1 MKRREL
7 RCVELLLFGEKLPH
21 WLDGLVHHLIRV
33 EQMRFFC
40 IDRVCFFCFHLIEN
54 DCKLRETLFVGMLF
68 EFYCLSDLQRNGGRV
83 EKLIDLLSRRGNVFS
98 RLRRI
103 NDVHGEHERVEVGML
118 LGFDRIE
125 IDFTANSSRSEG
137 KWV

>member
-1 MKRREL
+1 
-7 RCVELLLFGEKLPH
+7 
-21 WLDGLVHHLIRV
+21 
-33 EQMRFFC
+33 
-40 IDRVCFFCFHLIEN
+40 
-54 DCKLRETLFVGMLF
+54 MLF